1 MNKQSIIVIADKN
14 AHQLYRSLHVGNRN
28 VVILDPGGFTD
39 HIKHYDPDVVLL
51 DCGFDA
57 SRGIE
62 MLSKIKVHWQGVPIV
77 FLTDESSE
85 DIVIKAYRI
94 GVREYF
100 KKPMNIFEI
109 ENTVE
114 ILLEIKKTAGEKRA
128 SLSVRKNA
136 SADGMVDLLNSITT
150 DTPENLLKS
159 IHYMEEHLSEAYYL
173 EKLAHQANLS
183 KYHFCRTFKKFIGT
197 SPVKFITILR
207 IKKAKELL
215 RTKKL
220 AVYSVAGKVGYND
233 LSNFERQFKKIT
245 GMTPTCYRG
254 SLKNDRSFDPVNV
267 HLLSNEK
274 Q

>member
-100 KKPMNIFEI
+100 KKPMN
-109 ENTVE
+109 
-114 ILLEIKKTAGEKRA
+114 R
-128 SLSVRKNA
+128 
-136 SADGMVDLLNSITT
+136 D
-150 DTPENLLKS
+150 
-159 IHYMEEHLSEAYYL
+159 
-173 EKLAHQANLS
+173 
-183 KYHFCRTFKKFIGT
+183 
-197 SPVKFITILR
+197 
-207 IKKAKELL
+207 
-215 RTKKL
+215 
-220 AVYSVAGKVGYND
+220 
-233 LSNFERQFKKIT
+233 
-245 GMTPTCYRG
+245 
-254 SLKNDRSFDPVNV
+254 
-267 HLLSNEK
+267 
-274 Q
+274 